1 MNNQYPSSPGQQKSS
16 LFSRFI
22 LHIKLVVTTVCL
34 WALCYSI
41 NSVMKNSIAL
51 EYDGGLTDS
60 TVSWDIMKTSGLKP
74 YTAAYWKQLNS
85 MAGEDP
91 SKPVPG
97 LMCVLAKFLGLKVH
111 LICDR
116 EQEGGET
123 LRSTWKKTVSYI
135 HFAPEPNDKYIL
147 LEKYRPF
154 IYAASSDEGLA
165 QAVKAGIIPIR
176 IKRAA
181 QTKIPGTYT
190 PGKFGEKSIP
200 LSHLH

>member
-1 MNNQYPSSPGQQKSS
+1 MSNNYPPYPQQQRSSW
-16 LFSRFI
+16 FSGFFLR
-22 LHIKLVVTTVCL
+22 IKLVISIICL

-41 NSVMKNSIAL
+41 NSIMKNSIAL
-51 EYDGGLTDS
+51 EYDGGLADT
-60 TVSWDIMKTSGLKP
+60 TVSWNIMKTSGLKSHTP
-74 YTAAYWKQLNS
+74 QYWKQLNG

-97 LMCVLAKFLGLKVH
+97 LMCLLAKFFGLKVL

-116 EQEGGET
+116 DPESGDI
-123 LRSTWKKTVSYI
+123 LLSTWKKTVSEVY
-135 HFAPEPNDKYIL
+135 FAPEPNDKYML

-165 QAVKAGIIPIR
+165 QAVKAGIIPLR